1 MLVFSRNLLAM
12 AGSVTLFGAS
22 LAPAP
27 LAAAPEIALAPGST
41 PRLRLAAREVQR
53 YVYLRTGEVLPIA
66 FRDVP
71 PAGEAIII
79 ACRGQPL
86 AAGGP
91 RATDADFRALGAE
104 SYLLQTTTA
113 SGAAPERRQLW
124 IVGGDDLGA
133 LYGAYRFAERLG
145 VRFYLYRD
153 VVPDERVP
161 LRLPELKE
169 TGKPLFSVRGLL
181 PFHDFAE
188 GADWWNRDD
197 YLATIGQMAK
207 LRMNFIGLHT
217 YPECSVGP
225 EPTVWI
231 GQKDE
236 YDSQGRVSRSYPASY
251 HTTGRSGQ
259 AWWAYAPMNTADFTG
274 GAADLFERDDFGA
287 DVMREQPFARQ
298 TPEGS
303 NVVFNRTAELLRSA
317 FAEAR
322 QLGVKTCLGTETP
335 LVLPTL
341 VRERIQAAGRAPGD
355 PTLARDIYTA
365 MFDRIARACPP
376 DYYWLWTPENWT
388 WEGDKPGQFE
398 ATARDIRAALE
409 ALERLGK
416 PFTLATCGWVLG
428 PQHDRAALDQL
439 LPLDSPMSCINQSVG
454 YLPIERQFTNLSAR
468 PKWAI
473 PWLENDGELTQPQ
486 LWAGRMRFDAADARR
501 LGCTGLIGIHWRT
514 NVLAPNVAALAAA
527 AWDQSWIPASFDPA
541 PIPPQTTSG
550 AIGGAPM
557 PAPAPQDRPADA
569 FVYQS
574 VRIGMEAYDLLVPN
588 GTYALTLKFIEPGA
602 TGAGQRVFT
611 VKLNGHPLV
620 ERLDLAAQAGAAL
633 SYDISSP
640 EVRITAGNLR
650 LDFEKVTGEPCIA
663 AIVIAG
669 TTDVGRAPYFRRINC
684 GGPAAHGYESDL
696 LPGTA
701 RSDQAR
707 SMPLD
712 DFYRDFAT
720 TSFGADAGPSI
731 GRIFA
736 RLDGRLPQT
745 VEWIDGPG
753 GIIRHGEPWEALA
766 PQYAFVDELAAL
778 RPLIRDAADRARFD
792 CWLGQFRAY
801 RAIACIGCAAGA
813 LDRLMEKL
821 AQEPDPVRRREQAR
835 ATALPLRLDLARQW
849 TGLMLLEIAA
859 TETTADLGVLA
870 NLEQHSRTNLQFLT
884 RHDAA
889 LVADLGEALPAAAQP
904 AKAYA
909 GPARIIVPTVRS
921 SAHANESL
929 ELKVILVGAEA
940 PHDALLCWRPLGRG
954 HFRCVPLDQVARRVY
969 RATLPALT
977 EAQPAVEYYVQASFG
992 TDRPIRWPASDH
1004 GINETLVLF
1013 EAQ

>member
-1 MLVFSRNLLAM
+1 MAWCLTLL
-12 AGSVTLFGAS
+12 GAS
-22 LAPAP
+22 LAPTP
-27 LAAAPEIALAPGST
+27 VAAGPEIALAPGSA

-66 FRDVP
+66 FRDGP
-71 PAGEAIII
+71 PAGDAIII
-79 ACRGQPL
+79 TCRGQPL
-86 AAGGP
+86 AAAAP
-91 RATDADFRALGAE
+91 LAADADFQALGAE
-104 SYLLQTTTA
+104 DYLLCSTTA
-113 SGAAPERRQLW
+113 PAGAPERRQLW

-145 VRFYLYRD
+145 VRFYLHGD

-161 LRLPELKE
+161 LRLPDLKE
-169 TGKPLFSVRGLL
+169 AGKPLFSVRGLL

-188 GADWWNRDD
+188 GPDWWNRDD
-197 YLATIGQMAK
+197 YLAVIGQMAK

-217 YPECSVGP
+217 YPESSVGP

-236 YDSQGRVSRSYPASY
+236 YDTQGRVSRSYPASY

-259 AWWAYAPMNTADFTG
+259 SWWAYAPMNTADFTG

-287 DVMREQPFARQ
+287 DVMRDQPFARQ

-303 NVVFNRTAELLRSA
+303 NAVFNRTAELLRSA

-322 QLGVKTCLGTETP
+322 QFGVKTCLGTETP
-335 LVLPTL
+335 LVLPKL
-341 VRERIQAAGRAPGD
+341 VRERIQAAGRVPDD

-365 MFDRIARACPP
+365 MFDRIAQVCPP

-388 WEGDKPGQFE
+388 WEGNKPGQFD

-439 LPLDSPMSCINQSVG
+439 LPPDSPMSCINQSVG
-454 YLPIERQFTNLSAR
+454 HLPIERQFANLSTR

-473 PWLENDGELTQPQ
+473 PWLENDGELTQPE

-501 LGCTGLIGIHWRT
+501 LSCTGLIGIHWRT
-514 NVLAPNVAALAAA
+514 KVLAPNVAALAAA
-527 AWDQSWIPASFDPA
+527 AWDQSWVPVSFDPT
-541 PIPPQTTSG
+541 PVPPQTTSG
-550 AIGGAPM
+550 AVGGTPM
-557 PAPAPQDRPADA
+557 PASAPQNRPADA

-588 GTYALTLKFIEPGA
+588 GTYALTLKFIEPSA

-611 VKLNGHPLV
+611 IKLNGRPLV
-620 ERLDLAAQAGAAL
+620 ERLDLAAQAGPAR
-633 SYDISSP
+633 SHDITVP
-640 EVRITAGNLR
+640 EVRITAENLR
-650 LDFEKVTGEPCIA
+650 LDFEKILGQPCIA

-669 TTDVGRAPYFRRINC
+669 TTDVGAAPYLRRINC
-684 GGPAAHGYESDL
+684 GGPAGDGYEADV
-696 LPGTA
+696 LPGAA
-701 RSDQAR
+701 RPDQAR
-707 SMPLD
+707 SMPLE
-712 DFYRDFAT
+712 DFYRDFAV
-720 TSFGADAGPSI
+720 TSFGADAGPQI
-731 GRIFA
+731 GQIFA

-753 GIIRHGEPWEALA
+753 GITRHGEPWEALA
-766 PQYAFVDELAAL
+766 PEYAFVGELEAL
-778 RPLIRDAADRARFD
+778 QPLVRNAADRARFD
-792 CWLGQFRAY
+792 YWLGQFRVY
-801 RAIACIGCAAGA
+801 RAFARIGCAAGA
-813 LDRLMEKL
+813 LDRLVEKL
-821 AQEPDPVRRREQAR
+821 AREPDPVRRRKQAR
-835 ATALPLRLDLARQW
+835 AAALPLRLDLARRW
-849 TGLMLLEIAA
+849 TELMELQIAA
-859 TETTADLGVLA
+859 TDTTGELGILA

-889 LVADLGEALPAAAQP
+889 LESYLGEALPATVQP
-904 AKAYA
+904 AKTYA

-929 ELKVILVGAEA
+929 ALKVILVGAQA
-940 PHDALLCWRPLGRG
+940 PHDATLCWRPLGRG
-954 HFRCVPLDQVARRVY
+954 HFHRVPLDQVARRVY
-969 RATLPALT
+969 HATLPTLS
-977 EAQPAVEYYVQASFG
+977 EAQAAVEYYVQASFG
-992 TDRPIRWPASDH
+992 EDRPIRWPASDH
-1004 GINETLVLF
+1004 GINQTLVLF
-1013 EAQ
+1013 EAK